1 MKTFNEIDEPFVC
14 EKCGFHVDRLGYSCR
29 DHCPN
34 CLYSK
39 HVDKNPGDRKNKCQ
53 GLLKPIGIEKF
64 KGFLYR
70 EIHTIGKQE
79 FLEEYEKKCRL
90 IND

>member
-1 MKTFNEIDEPFVC
+1 MGELAKADPETRILF
-14 EKCGFHVDRLGYSCR
+14 
-29 DHCPN
+29 
-34 CLYSK
+34 
-39 HVDKNPGDRKNKCQ
+39 
-53 GLLKPIGIEKF
+53 GIEKF

>member
-1 MKTFNEIDEPFVC
+1 METDA
-14 EKCGFHVDRLGYSCR
+14 
-29 DHCPN
+29 
-34 CLYSK
+34 
-39 HVDKNPGDRKNKCQ
+39 Q
-53 GLLKPIGIEKF
+53 GALAKGKMVLFGIEKF